1 MSEFFKQLIAQVT
14 AIWQRLSVHQKI
26 ITVSLIGFT
35 FLGLLSLMIW
45 SQASPKASG
54 GGFRTLYSD
63 LDLEEAAAI
72 TEQLQ
77 KSNVKYKVEGE
88 GRTILVENKKMYETR
103 MLLARKGL
111 PKSHGVGY
119 EIFDKT
125 NLGMTD
131 FVQKVNMRRALE
143 GELQRTIEGLEEVK
157 SARVHIVLPEP
168 TIFTDKEQ
176 PAKASVV
183 VRTVPGKE
191 LTKEQIRGIS
201 YLLSSSVE
209 GLKPENISVLDFEGK
224 LLSSQFASDE
234 TALASSQNVE
244 LQHTVEKYLE
254 GKAQQIL
261 EGVLGPGKANVRVT
275 VDMDFD
281 RAEKTIEKY
290 DPESRVIRSEERD
303 DENVK
308 NAPTGDAQKE
318 KTLTNY
324 EIDKTIEHVV
334 GEVGNIR
341 RLSVS
346 VAIDGKYEQATDKTG
361 KSSEKPAY
369 IARTPQELMTIED
382 MVKSALG
389 YDLARGDQ
397 ISVISMQFDNEFI
410 RSERTDLQKSDA
422 WERRLAIAKYIAV
435 FLIALIFILF
445 LRSLARTVAEA
456 MNPPAPK
463 LEPLGVVEEI
473 PEVIPENVKKTSAL
487 LERVEMLTREEPVNI
502 ALIIRQWLGE
512 AVPGSSRKKT

>member
-1 MSEFFKQLIAQVT
+1 MSEFFKQLIAQLT
-14 AIWQRLSVHQKI
+14 AIWRRLTAQQKI

-35 FLGLLSLMIW
+35 FLGLISLMIW
-45 SQASPKASG
+45 SQNGTKSSTTG
-54 GGFRTLYSD
+54 YRTLYSD
-63 LDLEEAAAI
+63 LDLEEASTI
-72 TEQLQ
+72 TEQLT
-77 KSNVKYKVEGE
+77 KSNVKYKIEGD
-88 GRTILVENKKMYETR
+88 GRTIVVENKKMYEAR

-157 SARVHIVLPEP
+157 SARVHIVIPEP

-183 VRTVPGKE
+183 VRTLPGKD
-191 LTKEQIRGIS
+191 LTKEQIRGIGF
-201 YLLSSSVE
+201 LLSSSVE
-209 GLKPENISVLDFEGK
+209 GLKPENISILDFEGK
-224 LLSSQFASDE
+224 LLSSQFAGGDG
-234 TALASSQNVE
+234 AMQSSQNVE
-244 LQHTVEKYLE
+244 LQHNVEKYLE

-261 EGVLGPGKANVRVT
+261 EEVLGPGKSNVRVT

-308 NAPTGDAQKE
+308 NAPAGDSQKE

-334 GEVGNIR
+334 GEVGNIK

-346 VAIDGKYEQATDKTG
+346 VAVDGKYEKSG
-361 KSSEKPAY
+361 KAGKQPEKPTY
-369 IARTPQELMTIED
+369 IARTPQEIQTIED

-397 ISVISMQFDNEFI
+397 VSVISMQFDNEFM
-410 RSERTDLQKSDA
+410 RNEQNDMQQSDA
-422 WERRLAIAKYIAV
+422 WERRMTIAKYAAI
-435 FLIALIFILF
+435 FLIAIMFILF
-445 LRSLARTVAEA
+445 LRYLARTVAEA
-456 MNPPAPK
+456 MNPPVPK

-473 PEVIPENVKKTSAL
+473 KEEIPENVKKTSVM

-502 ALIIRQWLGE
+502 AQIIRQWLGE
-512 AVPGSSRKKT
+512 PVPGARKK

>member
-1 MSEFFKQLIAQVT
+1 MSEFFKQLIAQLT
-14 AIWQRLSVHQKI
+14 SIWHRLTVQQKI
-26 ITVSLIGFT
+26 ITVSLFGFT
-35 FLGLLSLMIW
+35 VLGLVSLMIW
-45 SQASPKASG
+45 SQSG
-54 GGFRTLYSD
+54 AKSSSSGYKTLYSN
-63 LDLEEAAAI
+63 LDLEEAATI

-77 KSNVKYKVEGE
+77 KSSVKYKIEGD
-88 GRTILVENKKMYETR
+88 GRTILVENSKIYETR

-157 SARVHIVLPEP
+157 SVRVHIVIPEP

-183 VRTVPGKE
+183 VRTVPGKD
-191 LTKEQIRGIS
+191 LSKEQIRGIGF
-201 YLLSSSVE
+201 LVSSSVE
-209 GLKPENISVLDFEGK
+209 GLKPENISILDFEGK
-224 LLSSQFASDE
+224 LLSSQFAGSDE
-234 TALASSQNVE
+234 AMQSSQNVE
-244 LQHTVEKYLE
+244 LQHNVEKYLE

-261 EGVLGPGKANVRVT
+261 EGVLGPAKSNVRVT

-308 NAPTGDAQKE
+308 NAPSGDSQKE

-334 GEVGNIR
+334 GEVGNIK

-346 VAIDGKYEQATDKTG
+346 VAVDGKYEQTDKTG
-361 KSSEKPAY
+361 KRPEKPAY
-369 IARTPQELMTIED
+369 IARTPQEIQTIED
-382 MVKSALG
+382 MVKNALG

-397 ISVISMQFDNEFI
+397 ISVVSMQFDNEFI
-410 RSERTDLQKSDA
+410 QNEQSDMQQSDA
-422 WERRLAIAKYIAV
+422 WARRMTIAKYAAI
-435 FLIALIFILF
+435 FLIAIMFILF
-445 LRSLARTVAEA
+445 LRYLARTMAEA
-456 MNPPAPK
+456 MNPPVPK

-473 PEVIPENVKKTSAL
+473 KEEVPENVKKTSVM

-502 ALIIRQWLGE
+502 AQIIRQWLGE
-512 AVPGSSRKKT
+512 PAPGAHKK

>member
-1 MSEFFKQLIAQVT
+1 
-14 AIWQRLSVHQKI
+14 
-26 ITVSLIGFT
+26 
-35 FLGLLSLMIW
+35 
-45 SQASPKASG
+45 
-54 GGFRTLYSD
+54 
-63 LDLEEAAAI
+63 
-72 TEQLQ
+72 
-77 KSNVKYKVEGE
+77 
-88 GRTILVENKKMYETR
+88 MYETR
-103 MLLARKGL
+103 MQLARKGL

-125 NLGMTD
+125 NFGMTD

-143 GELQRTIEGLEEVK
+143 GEIQRTIEGLEEVK
-157 SARVHIVLPEP
+157 SARVHIVIPEP
-168 TIFTDKEQ
+168 TIFTEKEQ

-183 VRTVPGKE
+183 VRTQPGKD
-191 LTKEQIRGIS
+191 LGKEQIRGIAF
-201 YLLSSSVE
+201 LLSSSVE
-209 GLKPENISVLDFEGK
+209 GLKPENISILDFEGK
-224 LLSSQFASDE
+224 LLSSQFGGDDGVMQ
-234 TALASSQNVE
+234 SSQNVE
-244 LQHTVEKYLE
+244 LQHNVEKYLE

-261 EGVLGPGKANVRVT
+261 EGVLGPGKSNVRVT

-334 GEVGNIR
+334 SEVGNVK

-346 VAIDGKYEQATDKTG
+346 VAVDGKYDPPGNKSG
-361 KSSEKPAY
+361 KPVY
-369 IARTPQELMTIED
+369 VARTPQELQNIEE
-382 MVKSALG
+382 MVKNALG

-397 ISVISMQFDNEFI
+397 VSVISLQFDNEFARNE
-410 RSERTDLQKSDA
+410 RSEMQRTDL
-422 WERRLAIAKYIAV
+422 WERYTTVAKYVAV
-435 FLIALIFILF
+435 LLIALVFILF

-463 LEPLGVVEEI
+463 LEPLGFVEEI
-473 PEVIPENVKKTSAL
+473 EEEVPENIRRTSVI
-487 LERVEMLTREEPVNI
+487 LERVEMLTREAPVNI
-502 ALIIRQWLGE
+502 AQIIRQWLGE
-512 AVPGSSRKKT
+512 VPSGQGGKKR

>member
-1 MSEFFKQLIAQVT
+1 MSEFFKQLISQLT
-14 AIWQRLSVHQKI
+14 AIWQRLTVQQKI
-26 ITVSLIGFT
+26 ITMSLIGFT
-35 FLGLLSLMIW
+35 FLGLISLMVW
-45 SQASPKASG
+45 SQSTPKGSAS

-63 LDLEEAAAI
+63 LDIEEASAI

-77 KSNVKYKVEGE
+77 KSNVKYKLENE

-157 SARVHIVLPEP
+157 SARVHIVIPEP

-183 VRTVPGKE
+183 VRTLPGKD
-191 LTKEQIRGIS
+191 LGKEQIRGIAF
-201 YLLSSSVE
+201 LLSSSVE
-209 GLKPENISVLDFEGK
+209 GLKPENISILDFEGK
-224 LLSSQFASDE
+224 LLSSQFAGDDG
-234 TALASSQNVE
+234 AMQSSQNVE
-244 LQHTVEKYLE
+244 LQHNVEKYLE

-261 EGVLGPGKANVRVT
+261 EGVLGPGKSTVRAT

-290 DPESRVIRSEERD
+290 DPESRVVRSEERN

-318 KTLTNY
+318 KSLTNY

-334 GEVGNIR
+334 AEVGNIK

-346 VAIDGKYEQATDKTG
+346 VAVDGKYEAPADKKG
-361 KSSEKPAY
+361 KPVY
-369 IARTPQELMTIED
+369 VARTPQELQSVEEI
-382 MVKSALG
+382 VKSALG

-397 ISVISMQFDNEFI
+397 VSVVSLQFDNELARNE
-410 RSERTDLQKSDA
+410 RSDMQNSDA
-422 WERRLAIAKYIAV
+422 WEYRMKIAKYLAI
-435 FLIALIFILF
+435 FLIAIVFILF

-473 PEVIPENVKKTSAL
+473 QEEVPDNVKRTSAL

-512 AVPGSSRKKT
+512 VAPGQSKKH

>member
-1 MSEFFKQLIAQVT
+1 MSEFFKQLISQVT
-14 AIWQRLSVHQKI
+14 AIWQRLSLQQKI
-26 ITVSLIGFT
+26 ITISLIAFT
-35 FLGLLSLMIW
+35 FLGLASLMLW
-45 SQASPKASG
+45 SQSSPKSAG
-54 GGFRTLYSD
+54 GGYRTLYSD
-63 LDLEEAAAI
+63 LDMEEAAAI

-77 KSNVKYKVEGE
+77 KSTVKYKLENE

-157 SARVHIVLPEP
+157 SARVHIVIPEP
-168 TIFTDKEQ
+168 TIFTDKQQ

-183 VRTVPGKE
+183 VRTLPGKE
-191 LTKEQIRGIS
+191 LNKEQIRGIGF
-201 YLLSSSVE
+201 LLSSSVE
-209 GLKPENISVLDFEGK
+209 GLKPDNISILDFEGK
-224 LLSSQFASDE
+224 LLSSQFAGSDE
-234 TALASSQNVE
+234 AMESSQNVE
-244 LQHTVEKYLE
+244 LQHNVEKYLE

-261 EGVLGPGKANVRVT
+261 EGVLGPGKSNVRVT

-324 EIDKTIEHVV
+324 EIDKTIEHVI

-346 VAIDGKYEQATDKTG
+346 VAVDGKYERAAG
-361 KSSEKPAY
+361 ASGKPADKPSY
-369 IARTPQELMTIED
+369 AARTPQELQSIEE
-382 MVKSALG
+382 MVKNALG

-397 ISVISMQFDNEFI
+397 ISVVSLQFDNEYL
-410 RSERTDLQKSDA
+410 RSEQSDLQRSDA
-422 WERRLAIAKYIAV
+422 WERRLLIAKYAAV
-435 FLIALIFILF
+435 FIIALLFIFF
-445 LRSLARTVAEA
+445 LRYLARTIAEA
-456 MNPPAPK
+456 MNPPVPK

-473 PEVIPENVKKTSAL
+473 KEEIPENVKKTSVM

-502 ALIIRQWLGE
+502 AQIIRQWLAE
-512 AVPGSSRKKT
+512 PGAGTSRKK